1 MNPELQKEKEKKLQI
16 YNRLLASQHKNI
28 EHSYNWDTLLGPNYT
43 NIKTTQ
49 SMIKQSNYH
58 FPLVYK
64 YTAKG
69 YLDTM
74 HSAEWQNEHEHLI
87 TQY

>member
-1 MNPELQKEKEKKLQI
+1 MNTELQKEKLHNYKNREKKLQI
-16 YNRLLASQHKNI
+16 YNM
-28 EHSYNWDTLLGPNYT
+28 EHSYNWDTLFGPNYT

-58 FPLVYK
+58 FPSVYK
-64 YTAKG
+64 YTVKG